1 MFAQSLSVC
10 LLHMMVLLGF
20 RLQAHLQDDIHLSSV
35 CRLSCHHVLNQRS
48 KRKQINFEVA
58 VFDICHFVSWPQR
71 NQLTVYSVKCQICT
85 ITVHIVS
92 WHRLILRLLTMSH
105 HRGDFCFLSLFLSF
119 HCVVCFLACSD
130 FSLVSHGSPA
140 RICNQLNGLT
150 QHYADL
156 PDWQKTLPT

>member
-1 MFAQSLSVC
+1 MAS
-10 LLHMMVLLGF
+10 
-20 RLQAHLQDDIHLSSV
+20 RA
-35 CRLSCHHVLNQRS
+35 
-48 KRKQINFEVA
+48 K
-58 VFDICHFVSWPQR
+58 R
-71 NQLTVYSVKCQICT
+71 NQLTAYSVKCQICT

-105 HRGDFCFLSLFLSF
+105 HRGDFCFLSPFLSF

-130 FSLVSHGSPA
+130 FSLGSHGSPA

-156 PDWQKTLPT
+156 PDWQKTGISGLLCLWICVLRLSFQTKYDYYFKRADFILFSTNLRWLFQSGILLRDVCRHISAMEVTLC